1 MKKAIIE
8 KLSSVIE
15 QQDVYGPPPDSKD
28 TELGNSMIKQEALYG
43 PPPDKKNTE
52 LENINIGILIVLFI
66 LGVFALLNKKISKKS
81 KYIIVISLIIIGI
94 ITTLVIKYFST
105 L

>member
-1 MKKAIIE
+1 MKKANIE

-15 QQDVYGPPPDSKD
+15 QQDVYGPPPYSEK
-28 TELGNSMIKQEALYG
+28 TELG
-43 PPPDKKNTE
+43 
-52 LENINIGILIVLFI
+52 NINIGILIVLFI

-81 KYIIVISLIIIGI
+81 KCIIVISLIIIGI

>member
-1 MKKAIIE
+1 MKKASVE

-15 QQDVYGPPPDSKD
+15 QPVVYGPPPDSKN
-28 TELGNSMIKQEALYG
+28 TELGNSMIEQEVVYG
-43 PPPDKKNTE
+43 PPPDSKNTK
-52 LENINIGILIVLFI
+52 LGNINIGILIVLFI

-81 KYIIVISLIIIGI
+81 KWIIVISLIIIGI

>member
-1 MKKAIIE
+1 MKKVSTE
-8 KLSSVIE
+8 KLTSIIV
-15 QQDVYGPPPDSKD
+15 QAD
-28 TELGNSMIKQEALYG
+28 LYG
-43 PPPDKKNTE
+43 PPPDRKNTE
-52 LENINIGILIVLFI
+52 LENINIGILIVLFV

-81 KYIIVISLIIIGI
+81 KWIIVISLIIIGI

>member
-15 QQDVYGPPPDSKD
+15 QQDVYGPPPDSKN
-28 TELGNSMIKQEALYG
+28 TKLG
-43 PPPDKKNTE
+43 
-52 LENINIGILIVLFI
+52 NINIGILIVLFI

-81 KYIIVISLIIIGI
+81 KWIIVISLIIIGI